1 MSELEE
7 TLRRLV
13 REACGHD
20 RGSPVRQRNLTKIIR
35 LVAPKLW
42 KENKPYYA
50 DALQQTWVYFCRNLC
65 EGDTADPYDPD
76 AAGVA
81 TWLNAYLRRRLQ
93 DFFIKE
99 REDIKI
105 TAPPRQFGRL
115 GEDSEFDPVDNLIAS
130 PDIPPLLEAVRAWA
144 ESDPNGELRSHIKG
158 SPAVTCQILILRRL
172 PPENSWKELS
182 EEFGL
187 PIPTLSSFYQRQCM
201 PRLRKF
207 GESEGY
213 L

>member
-1 MSELEE
+1 M
-7 TLRRLV
+7 
-13 REACGHD
+13 
-20 RGSPVRQRNLTKIIR
+20 
-35 LVAPKLW
+35 
-42 KENKPYYA
+42 
-50 DALQQTWVYFCRNLC
+50 QQTWIYFCRNLC
-65 EGDTADPYDPD
+65 EGDTAEPYDPNG
-76 AAGVA
+76 ASVA

-99 REDIKI
+99 REDIRI
-105 TAPPRQFGRL
+105 TAPPRRFVGRS
-115 GEDSEFDPVDNLIAS
+115 GEDPEFDPVDNLVSS
-130 PDIPPLLEAVRAWA
+130 PDIPPLLNAVRAWA
-144 ESDPNGELRSHIKG
+144 ESDLTGELQSHTKG

-172 PPENSWKELS
+172 PPESSWKALS
-182 EEFGL
+182 QEFGL

>member
-1 MSELEE
+1 
-7 TLRRLV
+7 
-13 REACGHD
+13 
-20 RGSPVRQRNLTKIIR
+20 VRQKNLTKIIR

-42 KENKPYYA
+42 KENKPYYS

-65 EGDTADPYDPD
+65 EGDTAEPYDPNS
-76 AAGVA
+76 ASVA

-93 DFFIKE
+93 DFFIRE

-105 TAPPRQFGRL
+105 TAQPKRFVGRP
-115 GEDSEFDPVDNLIAS
+115 GEELELDPVDILIS
-130 PDIPPLLEAVRAWA
+130 PPDIPPLLEAVRAWA
-144 ESDPNGELRSHIKG
+144 ESDLTGELQSHIKG

-172 PPENSWKELS
+172 PPESSWKALS
-182 EEFGL
+182 QEFGL